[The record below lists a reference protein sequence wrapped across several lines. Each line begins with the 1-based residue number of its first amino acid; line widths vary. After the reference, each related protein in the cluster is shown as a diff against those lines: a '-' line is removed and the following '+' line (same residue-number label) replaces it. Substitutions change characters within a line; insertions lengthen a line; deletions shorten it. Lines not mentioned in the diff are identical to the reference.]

1 MANETVI
8 LTLKDTT
15 GAPTIGSLSDG
26 EMCVVVPDGT
36 AFLRVDD
43 STLLKFYWAD
53 GLIPIT
59 GDMVIDAK
67 GTTKAA
73 PRIIGVEWTGSGS
86 SDAAWLQFG
95 DAANGIL
102 YSDGEGAVEAG
113 FHPKYFDNARPSVS
127 IPDGVNPDS
136 EGGRSN
142 IMRSSQATRS
152 PLTARG
158 AVNQTANLFEVENSG
173 KTKLAGFDKEGNL
186 FAPNMPGK
194 ITVGATAPSSPN
206 EGDLWVDTN

>member
-1 MANETVI
+1 MANTI
-8 LTLKDTT
+8 LLKNKTTT
-15 GAPTIGSLSDG
+15 GDPEIADMAIR
-26 EMCVVVPDGT
+26 EMCIVIPDKT
-36 AFLRVDD
+36 AFLKVDAT
-43 STLLKFYWAD
+43 TLLKFYWAD

-102 YSDGEGAVEAG
+102 YSDGEGAVETG

-127 IPDGVNPDS
+127 IPNGVNPSS

-142 IMRSSQATRS
+142 IMRSSQAARS

-158 AVNQTANLFEVENSG
+158 AVNQTANLFEVENNA
-173 KTKLAGFDKEGNL
+173 KTKLAGFDNAGNL

-194 ITVGATAPSSPN
+194 ITVGETAPSSPN